1 MTSTAAVGNNLPPLP
16 PLPSLAAQLVAVA
29 VIVLQRTLRHN
40 SLRTNRPIAQEYDFV
55 IVGAGSAGSVLG
67 ARLTEN
73 PATSVLV
80 LESGGPQTVLTDMPA
95 RERQQFGT
103 EVDWA
108 FRTTSQSPNAGNAFN
123 GHVAIPRGHVV
134 GGSHNLNFMVYSRG
148 NRRDYDNWVQ
158 QYGATGW
165 SYDEV
170 LPYFLRSENNTDRAL
185 VGANPGY
192 HSTQGPMVVQTPKD
206 PDPIITILK
215 EYVLALGYPLV
226 DQNGANQVGINY
238 FQQTIF
244 LNGTR
249 STTASAFLEANAGRP
264 NLQVLTNAFVRRI
277 LFSNNRDANGNL
289 QAIGVEYEAGGTR
302 QTAYARREVILSAG
316 KFDVGE
322 MCTIK
327 RNLQQVQSTRRSC

>member
-1 MTSTAAVGNNLPPLP
+1 MTSTTVANNLPPLP

-40 SLRTNRPIAQEYDFV
+40 SLRTTRPIAQEYDFV
-55 IVGAGSAGSVLG
+55 IVGAGSAGSVMG

-73 PATSVLV
+73 PDTTVLV
-80 LESGGPQTVLTDMPA
+80 LEAGGPQTVLTDMPSH
-95 RERQQFGT
+95 ERQQFST
-103 EVDWA
+103 EVDWGYH
-108 FRTTSQSPNAGNAFN
+108 TTSQSPYAGNAYD

-134 GGSHNLNFMVYSRG
+134 GGSHNLNYMVYSRG
-148 NRRDYDNWVQ
+148 NRRDYDNWVKT
-158 QYGATGW
+158 YGATGW

-192 HSTQGPMVVQTPKD
+192 HSTRGPMVVQTPKD

-215 EYVLALGYPLV
+215 EYVLAMGYPLV

-244 LNGTR
+244 LNATR
-249 STTASAFLEANAGRP
+249 STTASAYLEANMGRP
-264 NLQVLTNAFVRRI
+264 NLQVLTNAFVTRI
-277 LFSNNRDANGNL
+277 LFSNNRDENGNL
-289 QAIGVEYEAGGTR
+289 QAIGFEYEAGGITR
-302 QTAYARREVILSAG
+302 KVYARREVILSAG
-316 KFDVGE
+316 KLN
-322 MCTIK
+322 I
-327 RNLQQVQSTRRSC
+327 